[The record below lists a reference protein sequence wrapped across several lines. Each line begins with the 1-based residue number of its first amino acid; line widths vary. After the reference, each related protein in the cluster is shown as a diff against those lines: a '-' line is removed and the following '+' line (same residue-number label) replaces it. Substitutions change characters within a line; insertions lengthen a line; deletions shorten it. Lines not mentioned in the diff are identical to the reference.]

1 MSKFNLDDLITYL
14 EEQNKLL
21 ISLESSDENF
31 GRVSQNQQ
39 IIAYILE
46 KQIKEIKNAKSI

>member
-46 KQIKEIKNAKSI
+46 KQIKELKNEN